1 MLRRISF
8 RHLLAFSL
16 AGCLLVAPLA
26 FAGAPD
32 WVQQAA
38 AKAPGQYPPDTNA
51 VVLLDDESLTVTGTG
66 QAEVLYRRVVR
77 ILRPQGREEAHF
89 GMYLSPGEKI
99 QSLHAWSIDSAGRQ
113 YEIKEKEFA
122 DQSPFYGEMY
132 SDIHYRLAEAPAGN
146 PGSVVAFEY
155 SVKRKLWMN
164 QWSWFFQENIP
175 VDEARFTLQLPSNWE
190 YKDSWANHPPQKP
203 SQAGSSRW
211 QWVCQNLPGIPD
223 ERHSPYRYALAG
235 HMELAFFEPAAASN
249 FGSWKAIGDWYYK
262 LASDR
267 RDANPEITVKAQ
279 QLTANA
285 PSFDAKVRALTSFI
299 QREVRYVAIE
309 IGIGGYQPHAAPDI
323 YRLRYGDC
331 KDKATLLST
340 MLKAVGIDSNYVLVD
355 TERGV
360 VKPDVP
366 AADFNHVILAIVLPS
381 NLAAGQYRSVV
392 KSKTGASYLIFDPT
406 DEYTP
411 VGDLRTALQGSYGLL
426 VMPSGGELIRL
437 PVLPPDSNLLERQ
450 GKFTL
455 QADGSLSG
463 NVTERFTGTHAAR
476 QRALLASEN
485 DSQRAKAL
493 DHYLESS
500 LKNISVQQV
509 KFGGLEARDKDLT
522 LEYQVT
528 ANGYAQHSGPL
539 VLVRTRVL
547 GEKAIEL
554 DWAKRKLPVELSG
567 ATKEEDTFE
576 IQLPPGYTVDD
587 LPDAKQLDVGFASYK
602 SKSESKGTTI
612 RYWREYVVN
621 DPYISTDKLAD
632 LHKLENAIY
641 EDESATAVLKKAQ

>member
-1 MLRRISF
+1 MLRRTRF
-8 RHLLAFSL
+8 GCLTVFSL
-16 AGCLLVAPLA
+16 AGFLFVATPV

-38 AKAPGQYPPDTNA
+38 ARAPGQYPPDTNA
-51 VVLLDDESLTVTGTG
+51 VVLLDEESVTVTGAG
-66 QAEVLYRRVVR
+66 QAEVLHRRVVR
-77 ILRPQGREEAHF
+77 ILRPQGREEARF
-89 GMYLSPGEKI
+89 GTYVSPGEKI

-122 DQSPFYGEMY
+122 DNSPFYGEMY

-155 SVKRKLWMN
+155 SVRRKLWMN

-175 VDEARFTLQLPSNWE
+175 VDEARFTLQLPANWE
-190 YKDSWANHPPQKP
+190 YKDSWANQPPQKP
-203 SQAGSSRW
+203 SQAGAARW

-223 ERHSPYRYALAG
+223 EKHSPYRYALAG

-267 RDANPEITVKAQ
+267 RDANPDITAKAQ
-279 QLTANA
+279 QLTASA
-285 PSFDAKVRALTSFI
+285 PSFDAKVRALTTFVQNEI
-299 QREVRYVAIE
+299 RYVAIE
-309 IGIGGYQPHAAPDI
+309 IGIGGYQPHPAPDI

-331 KDKATLLST
+331 KDKVTLLSA
-340 MLKAVGIDSNYVLVD
+340 MLKVAGIDSDYVLVD

-366 AADFNHVILAIVLPS
+366 AADFNHVILAIPLPP
-381 NLAAGQYRSVV
+381 NVAAGRYRSVV
-392 KSKTGASYLIFDPT
+392 KTKSGGSYLIFDPT

-411 VGDLRTALQGSYGLL
+411 VGDLRTGLQGSYGLL
-426 VMPSGGELIRL
+426 VTPSGGELIEL
-437 PVLPPDSNLLERQ
+437 PILPPGSNLLERQ

-463 NVTERFTGTHAAR
+463 DVTERFTGTHAAR
-476 QRALLASEN
+476 QRALLAGEN

-493 DHYLESS
+493 DHYLELS

-509 KFGGLEARDKDLT
+509 KFGDLAARDKDLT

-528 ANGYAQHSGPL
+528 ANGYAQHSGSL

-576 IQLPPGYTVDD
+576 IQLPLGYTVDD
-587 LPDAKQLDVGFASYK
+587 LPDAKQIDVGFASYT
-602 SKSESKGTTI
+602 SKIESKGSTI

-641 EDESATAVLKKAQ
+641 EDESATAVLKKTQ